1 MDDRTSFVFTGVLI
15 KEDEGYSVLCLE
27 LDVASQGETVEEAKK
42 NIIEAVTLY
51 LETAIESN
59 LPIIRPVPEEDNPLR
74 LTPEKVVETFK
85 VNINLEINAYV

>member
-15 KEDEGYSVLCLE
+15 KEDEGYSALCLE

-59 LPIIRPVPEEDNPLR
+59 LPIIRPVPEEDNPLK
-74 LTPEKVVETFK
+74 LTPEEFIKTLK
-85 VNINLEINAYV
+85 VNVDLK